1 MQKEYAQALQN
12 ALQKGEKA
20 DTLVKRLSTHL
31 AERGRLKLLPA
42 ILRELKVLRQK
53 QQLSAPVVEVASE
66 KEATLAK
73 REAAQEGIEVAEVT
87 INPNLISGW
96 RAMSGS
102 TLVDRSG
109 KRALSDL
116 YRKIIS

>member
-1 MQKEYAQALQN
+1 MALHS

-20 DTLVKRLSTHL
+20 DTLVSRLTAHL
-31 AERGRLKLLPA
+31 KERGRMKLLPA
-42 ILRELKVLRQK
+42 ILRELNVLRAK
-53 QQLSAPVVEVASE
+53 HKTTAPVVEAASPA
-66 KEATLAK
+66 EA
-73 REAAQEGIEVAEVT
+73 EAAKKAAKQEGIDVAEVT
-87 INPNLISGW
+87 INPHLISGW

-102 TLVDRSG
+102 TLIDRSG